1 MRALQISFCS
11 RPKLQADLN
20 PRLKALEFERMG
32 FVRFVNRKGG
42 LIFRDMPSFVW
53 QMEVM

>member
-20 PRLKALEFERMG
+20 PRLKALEFERMA
-32 FVRFVNRKGG
+32 FVRFVDRKAG